1 MNLSFSFTQLPHG
14 DQVTSKVPI
23 VGSWRGHSPLQAGE
37 FLFQKRMVR
46 CACLLTFKPLQVP
59 RNPRG
64 LAFTRKAREDIRPK
78 EVHELLLGALKAHP
92 CLPLPSLLMAVLSAC
107 QLPQLLTSFGIGDN
121 PQRALKRLPSPLG

>member
-37 FLFQKRMVR
+37 LLFQKRMVR

-64 LAFTRKAREDIRPK
+64 LAFTRQAREDIRPK
-78 EVHELLLGALKAHP
+78 EVHELLLGALKAHAR
-92 CLPLPSLLMAVLSAC
+92 LPLPSLLMAVLTVA
-107 QLPQLLTSFGIGDN
+107 QLPQLLSSFGIGYN
-121 PQRALKRLPSPLG
+121 LKGALKRLPGSLC